1 MKKLLA
7 FIMAIAILN
16 MSVAITPPIDGAKP
30 MKATE
35 IMIPFGKTGQTISL
49 MEFSKMK
56 PAEYEKLA
64 NVKLKFFERIAY
76 KITIGKL
83 KKSIAKDG
91 TITNL
96 KVAEMFLPTADD
108 NSGFHIG
115 GYTLG
120 LLLGPIGVLIAY
132 IAFSD
137 ENKSNR
143 IRWAWRGLLS
153 AAVIVTA
160 YLASTVKKF

>member
-7 FIMAIAILN
+7 FVMAIAILN
-16 MSVAITPPIDGAKP
+16 ISFAITPPIDGAKP

-96 KVAEMFLPTADD
+96 KE
-108 NSGFHIG
+108 
-115 GYTLG
+115 
-120 LLLGPIGVLIAY
+120 
-132 IAFSD
+132 
-137 ENKSNR
+137 
-143 IRWAWRGLLS
+143 
-153 AAVIVTA
+153 
-160 YLASTVKKF
+160 

>member
-1 MKKLLA
+1 
-7 FIMAIAILN
+7 
-16 MSVAITPPIDGAKP
+16 
-30 MKATE
+30 
-35 IMIPFGKTGQTISL
+35 
-49 MEFSKMK
+49 
-56 PAEYEKLA
+56 
-64 NVKLKFFERIAY
+64 
-76 KITIGKL
+76 
-83 KKSIAKDG
+83 
-91 TITNL
+91 
-96 KVAEMFLPTADD
+96 MFLPTADD